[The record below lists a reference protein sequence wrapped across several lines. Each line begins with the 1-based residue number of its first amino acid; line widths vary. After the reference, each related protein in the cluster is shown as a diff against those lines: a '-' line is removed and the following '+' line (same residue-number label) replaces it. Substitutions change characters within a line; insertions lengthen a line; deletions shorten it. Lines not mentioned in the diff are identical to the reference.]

1 MTEDA
6 PTAPAPLRRKLVW
19 ISILY
24 FASGFPYGVF
34 AELLPTYFRMYGIS
48 LTEIG
53 LVSGLGFAWALK
65 FLWAPMVDRV
75 GTRKKWIVGTQ
86 VCLAVVL
93 VMLSPLDASSV
104 SPATWVILGALAIL
118 SATQDVAIDA
128 YSIELLE
135 RREMGAA
142 NGIRVTAYRLALI
155 ASGGLFVALAG
166 SLGWRIV
173 LLGCAGVMVVT
184 ALITLALPSPAI
196 LREKSVSVAQE
207 LRLAVWDPLRTLLSR
222 PGMIG
227 VLPFVLIFKLGD
239 VALTPM
245 VRPFWVDGGYSAE
258 QIGTVVGTLGMVAT
272 VVGALTG
279 GALTTRLGT
288 FTALWSL
295 GALQALSNLGY
306 WLAAVQGATAP
317 YMYTAAM
324 VEQFT
329 NGLGTAAFLAFLMA
343 LCDKR
348 YAATQYALLS
358 AIFVLTRSLA
368 SMASGR
374 TTEILGYSDYF
385 LFTFFLALPAFLL
398 LPYVRKVVGAE
409 DVRG

>member
-1 MTEDA
+1 MTK
-6 PTAPAPLRRKLVW
+6 PTPTRKKLLW
-19 ISILY
+19 ISVLY

-34 AELLPTYFRMYGIS
+34 AELLPTYFRINGIS

-65 FLWAPMVDRV
+65 FLWAPMVDRL
-75 GTRKKWIVGTQ
+75 GTRKRWIVGTQ
-86 VCLAVVL
+86 LLLAGVL
-93 VMLSPLDASSV
+93 VLLAPLDAATV
-104 SPATWVILGALAIL
+104 SPTTWLILGALAVL

-128 YSIELLE
+128 YSIELLD

-142 NGIRVTAYRLALI
+142 NGIRVTAYRVALI

-166 SLGWRIV
+166 SIGWPAV
-173 LLGCAGVMVVT
+173 LLACAAVMVLT
-184 ALITLALPSPAI
+184 ALVTLVLPSPAI
-196 LREKSVSVAQE
+196 LRERSVSVAQE
-207 LRLAVWDPLRTLLSR
+207 LRLAVWDPLRNLLYR
-222 PGMIG
+222 PGMLG

-258 QIGTVVGTLGMVAT
+258 QIGTVVGTIGMLAT
-272 VVGALTG
+272 VLGALAG

-306 WLAAVQGATAP
+306 WLAAVQGATPP
-317 YMYTAAM
+317 YMYGAAL

-329 NGLGTAAFLAFLMA
+329 NGLGTAAFLAFLMT

-358 AIFVLTRSLA
+358 AIFILTRSLA

-398 LPYVRKVVGAE
+398 LPYVRKAVAE
-409 DVRG
+409 NYQRSAAS